1 MNKMK
6 LSEIIFDETI
16 YPRINRDDEKI
27 NLYRQAIDLLPPI
40 IISKNKKLI
49 DGYHRLI
56 AYRLEQKKEIEV
68 ETLNI
73 TEDQDIYLE
82 ALKRNSSHGMQL
94 NLAEKKRAAIA
105 LYEKYRFTEKKIAKI
120 LSVTQ
125 QSISNYIADLIK
137 IKKEERDRLIID
149 LYLKCYPENDIA
161 KSLKKAG
168 HSDLKTSQIYD
179 IIKDTEK
186 FTKFCKIGITSP
198 QHSNAWKQFTLDK
211 SQIKFKGQ
219 LPKELVQNIIYYYTE
234 PREII
239 IDPMAGSGTTG
250 VVCKEMGRR
259 YKLYDIDPIYPE
271 EIEQID
277 ILKGIP
283 KLKINKL
290 ADLIFFDPWY
300 FSLLKDDYPPSKF
313 TESYD
318 SFLESIKKAT
328 KNCLPVLK
336 KDGRLVLLMKP
347 MREKLYEGR
356 WLPSSRDSSILIE
369 KNGFELIQEISA
381 PLSFHETF
389 SPHQVKEAEE
399 RKVLLN
405 IVNHILVFK
414 RM

>member
-1 MNKMK
+1 MKLK
-6 LSEIIFDETI
+6 LSEIIFDAEV
-16 YPRINRDDEKI
+16 YPRIEKDDEKI

-49 DGYHRLI
+49 DGYHRLVV
-56 AYRLEQKKEIEV
+56 YRLEQKKEIEV
-68 ETLNI
+68 EVLDI

-82 ALKRNSSHGMQL
+82 ALKRNSSYGMQL
-94 NLAEKKRAAIA
+94 NLVEKKSAAIV
-105 LYEKYRFTEKKIAKI
+105 LYEKYKFTQAKIAKI

-125 QSISNYIADLIK
+125 QAISNYIKDLIK
-137 IKKEERDRLIID
+137 IKTEERNRLIID
-149 LYLKCYPENDIA
+149 LYLKCYPEHDIA
-161 KSLKKAG
+161 KRLKKAG
-168 HSDLKTSQIYD
+168 HGNLTRRQVSN

-186 FTKFCKIGITSP
+186 FTNFCKISIDNP
-198 QHSNAWKQFTLDK
+198 ARSNAWKQFNLDK

-234 PREII
+234 PRDIV
-239 IDPMAGSGTTG
+239 IDPMAGSGITG

-259 YKLYDIDPIYPE
+259 YKLYDIGPIHE
-271 EIEQID
+271 GIEQND
-277 ILKGIP
+277 ILKRIP
-283 KLKINKL
+283 KLKINRL

-318 SFLESIKKAT
+318 SFLDSIKKAT
-328 KNCLPVLK
+328 NNCLPVLK
-336 KDGRLVLLMKP
+336 KGGRLVLLMKP

-356 WLPSSRDSSILIE
+356 WLPSSRDSSILIQG
-369 KNGFELIQEISA
+369 NGFELIQEISA

-405 IVNHILVFK
+405 IVNHILVFR

>member
-6 LSEIIFDETI
+6 LSEIIFDEKI
-16 YPRINRDDEKI
+16 YPRISRDDEKI

-56 AYRLEQKKEIEV
+56 AYRLEQKKEIEA
-68 ETLNI
+68 EILDI

-94 NLAEKKRAAIA
+94 NLVEKKRAAIA
-105 LYEKYRFTEKKIAKI
+105 LYEEDRFTQEEIAVI
-120 LSVTQ
+120 LSISQKSV
-125 QSISNYIADLIK
+125 SNYIADLIK
-137 IKKEERDRLIID
+137 IKNEERNRLIID
-149 LYLKCYPENDIA
+149 LYLKCYTEKEISGRLEKIGVNLDR
-161 KSLKKAG
+161 
-168 HSDLKTSQIYD
+168 SQVNR
-179 IIKDTEK
+179 IIEDSEIFSK
-186 FTKFCKIGITSP
+186 FTKTHIDNP
-198 QHSNAWKQFTLDK
+198 AHSNAWKQFTLDK

-219 LPKELVQNIIYYYTE
+219 LPKEVVQNIIYYYTE
-234 PREII
+234 PRDVV
-239 IDPMAGSGTTG
+239 IDPMAGSGITG

-259 YKLYDIDPIYPE
+259 HKLYDINPIHE
-271 EIEQID
+271 EIEQND
-277 ILKGIP
+277 ILKGVP
-283 KLKINKL
+283 KLKVNKL

-300 FSLLKDDYPPSKF
+300 FSLLKNDYPPSKF

-318 SFLESIKKAT
+318 SFLDSIKKAT
-328 KNCLPVLK
+328 NNCLPVLK
-336 KDGRLVLLMKP
+336 KGGRLVLLMKP

-356 WLPSSRDSSILIE
+356 WLPSSRDSSILIQG
-369 KNGFELIQEISA
+369 NGFELIQEISA

-405 IVNHILVFK
+405 IVNHILVFR

>member
-6 LSEIIFDETI
+6 LSEIIFDEKI
-16 YPRINRDDEKI
+16 YPRISRDDEKI
-27 NLYRQAIDLLPPI
+27 NLYRQAIDLLPAI
-40 IISKNKKLI
+40 VISKNKKLI

-105 LYEKYRFTEKKIAKI
+105 LYEKYKFTEAKIAKI
-120 LSVTQ
+120 LSVTH

-137 IKKEERDRLIID
+137 IKKKERARMILD
-149 LYLKCYPENDIA
+149 LYLKCYPEHEIGIL
-161 KSLKKAG
+161 LKKAG
-168 HSDLKTSQIYD
+168 HGNLERRQIHN
-179 IIKDTEK
+179 IIEDSEI
-186 FTKFCKIGITSP
+186 FANFCKIAITSP
-198 QHSNAWKQFTLDK
+198 QHSNAWKQFNLDK

-219 LPKELVQNIIYYYTE
+219 LPKEVVQNIIYYYTE
-234 PREII
+234 SRDIV
-239 IDPMAGSGTTG
+239 IDPMAGSGITG

-259 YKLYDIDPIYPE
+259 YKLYDINPIHE
-271 EIEQID
+271 GIEQID

-318 SFLESIKKAT
+318 SFLESIKKAA

-336 KDGRLVLLMKP
+336 KGGRLVLLMKP
-347 MREKLYEGR
+347 MREKLYKGR
-356 WLPSSRDSSILIE
+356 WLPSSRDSSVLIE
-369 KNGFELIQEISA
+369 KSGFELIQEISA
-381 PLSFHETF
+381 PLSFHESF

-405 IVNHILVFK
+405 IVNHILVFR

>member
-1 MNKMK
+1 MNKMI

-125 QSISNYIADLIK
+125 QAISNYIKDLIK
-137 IKKEERDRLIID
+137 IKTEERNRLIID
-149 LYLKCYPENDIA
+149 LYLKCYPEYDIA
-161 KSLKKAG
+161 KRLKKAG
-168 HSDLKTSQIYD
+168 HTNLTQQQVSN

-186 FTKFCKIGITSP
+186 FTNFCKICIDNP
-198 QHSNAWKQFTLDK
+198 ARSNAWKQFTLDK

-219 LPKELVQNIIYYYTE
+219 LPKELVQNIIHHYTE
-234 PREII
+234 PRDIV
-239 IDPMAGSGTTG
+239 IDPMAGSGITG

-259 YKLYDIDPIYPE
+259 YKLYDINPIDE
-271 EIEQID
+271 KIKQID

-313 TESYD
+313 TESYK
-318 SFLESIKKAT
+318 SFLESIKKAA
-328 KNCLPVLK
+328 KNCLSVLK
-336 KDGRLVLLMKP
+336 KGGRLVLLMKP
-347 MREKLYEGR
+347 MREKLYKGR
-356 WLPSSRDSSILIE
+356 WLPSSRDSSIIIE

-405 IVNHILVFK
+405 IVNHILVFR

>member
-1 MNKMK
+1 MNEMKLK
-6 LSEIIFDETI
+6 LSEIIFDAEV
-16 YPRINRDDEKI
+16 YPRIEKDDEKI

-56 AYRLEQKKEIEV
+56 VYRLEQKKEIEAKV
-68 ETLNI
+68 LDI

-105 LYEKYRFTEKKIAKI
+105 LYEKYKFTEAEIAKI

-125 QSISNYIADLIK
+125 QAISNYIKDLIK
-137 IKKEERDRLIID
+137 IKNEERNRLIID
-149 LYLKCYPENDIA
+149 LYLKCYTEKEIVEKLENGF
-161 KSLKKAG
+161 SLKNTQV
-168 HSDLKTSQIYD
+168 HE
-179 IIKDTEK
+179 IIKDTEI
-186 FTKFCKIGITSP
+186 FTNYCKTEITSP

-211 SQIKFKGQ
+211 KQIKFKGQ

-234 PREII
+234 PRDVV
-239 IDPMAGSGTTG
+239 IDPMAGSGITG
-250 VVCKEMGRR
+250 FVCKEMGRR
-259 YKLYDIDPIYPE
+259 YKLYDINPIHE

-283 KLKINKL
+283 NLKINKL

-318 SFLESIKKAT
+318 SFLESIKKSA
-328 KNCLPVLK
+328 KNCLSVLK
-336 KDGRLVLLMKP
+336 KGGRLVLLMKP
-347 MREKLYEGR
+347 MREKLYKGR